1 MRIVPKIFSLMLGQC
16 ITLVIIT
23 QVISLRYISLSEN
36 KITKEYGA
44 SHILEELKAD
54 IAQTVTI
61 KSRLYHNCRI
71 LANREST
78 STRT

>member
-1 MRIVPKIFSLMLGQC
+1 MLGQC

-44 SHILEELKAD
+44 SHILEEFKAE

-61 KSRLYHNCRI
+61 KI
-71 LANREST
+71 ST
-78 STRT
+78 VS